1 MTSVF
6 SSCNSANWNTQPTH
20 ATFDHFISI
29 FSRIIMCLIFGV
41 KHLILLGSW
50 DAILVTPKPNV
61 TTTKQGLLSRQG
73 KGSIAASWRKGG
85 AFCSVFVFHNQKVHV
100 YLIIIFIM
108 SLFYHYLSLY
118 LSIYLFLYKSIIPFY
133 QSTNVSISLSNNLKI
148 YQFFYL

>member
-118 LSIYLFLYKSIIPFY
+118 LSICFSINLSFHSINLQMYPSVYLSI
-133 QSTNVSISLSNNLKI
+133 
-148 YQFFYL
+148 